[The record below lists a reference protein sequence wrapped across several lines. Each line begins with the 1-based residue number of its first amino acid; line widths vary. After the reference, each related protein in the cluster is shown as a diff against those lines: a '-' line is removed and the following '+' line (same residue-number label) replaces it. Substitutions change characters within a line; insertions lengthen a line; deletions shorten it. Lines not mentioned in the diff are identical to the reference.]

1 LHCRRKY
8 KYGKILILHS
18 KKEHGKELVS
28 LPEPKK
34 FVKDSYKTLYKQLT
48 SISRKE
54 FEQKRNL
61 KALIEE
67 DKPVDDIKEL
77 ESKIN
82 NISDRKLRDLQ
93 VKKSSN
99 RVLRPLTKQGFN
111 VKEVSIEIENI
122 DWWVEGMRRKKPIKI
137 QK

>member
-1 LHCRRKY
+1 M
-8 KYGKILILHS
+8 ILHS